1 MNKKIKKSC
10 GKKFDVPQITSKYLK
25 SLGLK
30 FNALTCGVSV
40 LKCGNV
46 WFCDF
51 CEEHNLVREGLFNG

>member
-1 MNKKIKKSC
+1 MDKRIKESC
-10 GKKFDVPQITSKYLK
+10 KKKFRVSQITKEV
-25 SLGLK
+25 
-30 FNALTCGVSV
+30 LTCGVSV